1 MTSNR
6 WKALGAC
13 AALIIAFSV
22 GLYTGVAQHVANTVS
37 AQTSVTL
44 DLDGSAP
51 PSGVDLSELWKAWS
65 LLQENY
71 VPTHASSTV
80 PTQQQQLYGAISG
93 LTASY
98 GDPYTVFFPPADATE
113 FEQDIAGA
121 FGGVGMEVDNDANG
135 NVVVI
140 APLKDS
146 PAEKAGILSGD
157 IVLAIDATSTQGMTS
172 DEAVQLIRGPVGSA
186 VKLTIQR
193 SGQTK
198 PLVISIVRDTIN
210 IPVINDYKRSDGIYV
225 IELYSFSA
233 NSADLFRTALR
244 DFMESGSNKL
254 VFDVRGNPGGYLEAA
269 VDIASYFLPV
279 GDTVVTEDFKGK
291 QPNIVD
297 RSLGYNVFAG
307 KNLKMAILIDQG
319 SASASEILSGA
330 LQQQGVAKLIG
341 TRSFGKGSVQQL
353 MDLGDGAELKITIAR
368 WLTPNGSSIS
378 DGGLTPD
385 IFATTTQDDI
395 AAGRDPQMDAAVQW
409 LDSQ

>member
-210 IPVINDYKRSDGIYV
+210 IPV
-225 IELYSFSA
+225 L
-233 NSADLFRTALR
+233 
-244 DFMESGSNKL
+244 
-254 VFDVRGNPGGYLEAA
+254 
-269 VDIASYFLPV
+269 
-279 GDTVVTEDFKGK
+279 
-291 QPNIVD
+291 
-297 RSLGYNVFAG
+297 
-307 KNLKMAILIDQG
+307 
-319 SASASEILSGA
+319 
-330 LQQQGVAKLIG
+330 
-341 TRSFGKGSVQQL
+341 
-353 MDLGDGAELKITIAR
+353 
-368 WLTPNGSSIS
+368 
-378 DGGLTPD
+378 
-385 IFATTTQDDI
+385 TTTSV
-395 AAGRDPQMDAAVQW
+395 PTV
-409 LDSQ
+409 ST